1 MLHFDVK
8 EFNLVARSVLLALAM
23 QCLFITIM
31 LMLFMSMQALVL
43 WVLQC
48 HWGLLHFC
56 VLLLLL

>member
-8 EFNLVARSVLLALAM
+8 EFNLVARSVLHALAM

-48 HWGLLHFC
+48 H
-56 VLLLLL
+56 